1 MFFPSSVSSLVFSHL
16 TVKCPFMTFF
26 ASALLGLWS
35 LLNLQVDV
43 FVNSGRFWLSSL
55 QIFIPI
61 LFIYTER
68 ENRSLLSHRSLRLCS
83 FCVCVPF
90 YIQASDW
97 IVSTSVSLRTLILPS
112 AISRALF
119 IWGNFHFHLFSIS
132 KIPFSFFFLWLAF
145 SFLCWNS
152 PYIHLLCSP
161 WLYKVLRVFIAV
173 VLSPYLVISTESLVV
188 LSL

>member
-97 IVSTSVSLRTLILPS
+97 IRTVGMHGGISDPEGAEGRVTKNNTALP
-112 AISRALF
+112 
-119 IWGNFHFHLFSIS
+119 
-132 KIPFSFFFLWLAF
+132 
-145 SFLCWNS
+145 
-152 PYIHLLCSP
+152 
-161 WLYKVLRVFIAV
+161 
-173 VLSPYLVISTESLVV
+173 
-188 LSL
+188 